1 MPDIHPSAVVDPA
14 VRIADDCRIGPFCV
28 LGGDVVLDEGV
39 VLHSHVVVEGRT
51 KIGRNT
57 QIFPFACIGHR
68 PQDLK
73 YDNEASSLEVGV
85 DNVIREYVTMNPGTG
100 GGGMVTRVGDRCLFM
115 VGAHVAHDCQIGDA
129 VIMANNATLAGHVTV
144 GNSAVIGGLSA
155 VHQFVRIGHNA
166 MIGGMSGVEND
177 VIPYGIAF
185 GERASLQGINIVGLK
200 RSGVDHERIRTVM
213 QAYDV
218 LFFGEGNQAERA
230 GQVAETFDGCD
241 EVGQILSFIESQS
254 SRALLRPK

>member
-1 MPDIHPSAVVDPA
+1 
-14 VRIADDCRIGPFCV
+14 
-28 LGGDVVLDEGV
+28 
-39 VLHSHVVVEGRT
+39 
-51 KIGRNT
+51 
-57 QIFPFACIGHR
+57 
-68 PQDLK
+68 
-73 YDNEASSLEVGV
+73 
-85 DNVIREYVTMNPGTG
+85 
-100 GGGMVTRVGDRCLFM
+100 
-115 VGAHVAHDCQIGDA
+115 
-129 VIMANNATLAGHVTV
+129 MANNATLAGHVTV

-200 RSGVDHERIRTVM
+200 RSGVDRERIRTVM

-218 LFFGEGNQAERA
+218 LFFGVGNQAERT
-230 GQVAETFDGCD
+230 GQVAEAFDRCD